1 MYTLKNHFKFQEFR
15 RSIIKIDPWGLQKMS
30 TTESNFLKYTWDMG
44 SEEKTKLIRNN

>member
-15 RSIIKIDPWGLQKMS
+15 RSVIKIDPRGLQKMS
-30 TTESNFLKYTWDMG
+30 TAESYFLKYTWDSG